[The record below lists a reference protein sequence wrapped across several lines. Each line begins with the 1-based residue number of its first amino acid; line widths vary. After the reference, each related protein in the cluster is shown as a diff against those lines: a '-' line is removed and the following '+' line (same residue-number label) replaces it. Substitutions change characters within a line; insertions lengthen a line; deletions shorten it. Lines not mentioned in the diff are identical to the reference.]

1 MRDKRVQQHL
11 MANDACESIAR
22 GKRSALLL
30 VIAQCGREKRGV
42 AASARLQKIGDA
54 LNHGQHLLA
63 RFVRV
68 GSGRVGSGRVGS
80 GRVGS
85 GRVGRHMI
93 YLMDARDNICR
104 HNMQNE

>member
-1 MRDKRVQQHL
+1 M
-11 MANDACESIAR
+11 
-22 GKRSALLL
+22 
-30 VIAQCGREKRGV
+30 IAQRGREKRGV
-42 AASARLQKIGDA
+42 AASAHLRKFGDA

-63 RFVRV
+63 RFVL
-68 GSGRVGSGRVGS
+68 VGSGRVGS

>member
-42 AASARLQKIGDA
+42 AASARLQKFGDA
-54 LNHGQHLLA
+54 LNHGQHLPA

-68 GSGRVGSGRVGS
+68 GSGREAHDLSDGR
-80 GRVGS
+80 
-85 GRVGRHMI
+85 
-93 YLMDARDNICR
+93 A
-104 HNMQNE
+104 